1 MYICILF
8 LLNYTIKILE
18 VTIIIL
24 DTQSSEVKK
33 AVDKLNQKL
42 KLTINFQTIRESED
56 LGTASALK
64 KVAIPGEVLFIY
76 KWHTLLN

>member
-1 MYICILF
+1 
-8 LLNYTIKILE
+8 
-18 VTIIIL
+18 L

-64 KVAIPGEVLFIY
+64 KVAIPGEVRIY
-76 KWHTLLN
+76 STNIL